1 MSAKTGKTVEI
12 RKIGPACIDGCFTRV
27 TMDVVKKL
35 FDKFWALGNYNDQN
49 AYLGKFIKSNPVKR
63 RRVDLNLFDY

>member
-1 MSAKTGKTVEI
+1 
-12 RKIGPACIDGCFTRV
+12 
-27 TMDVVKKL
+27 MDVVKNI